1 MASQHDTPELTTSKS
16 FSFSFHVLRC
26 ASIPYARLSCESG
39 YRRHLP
45 PDISEFLSRCYQRA
59 ASLRARF
66 PSSERYR
73 AERRCCEKGGLLGLV
88 PLLRAAL

>member
-1 MASQHDTPELTTSKS
+1 MAECNHTPEFRSPQR
-16 FSFSFHVLRC
+16 FSLYFHVLRC
-26 ASIPYARLSCESG
+26 VSIAPVRRLAIRR
-39 YRRHLP
+39 YRQHFLP
-45 PDISEFLSRCYQRA
+45 DLFAFLRRCYQRA

>member
-1 MASQHDTPELTTSKS
+1 MANQHDTPEFTTSKS

-59 ASLRARF
+59 AQWFALFFPPVLR
-66 PSSERYR
+66 STLS
-73 AERRCCEKGGLLGLV
+73 RCGKRSGLS
-88 PLLRAAL
+88 PLTAKR